1 HRAVTLG
8 AAAGVLIGSCALV
21 TRVKTEFVPDD
32 DRSSFS
38 VSVELPASTA
48 LGATAEVVET
58 LAADLRARCPGVV
71 STFVTVGRGT
81 AQVNLGQIRVT
92 LVPVRARPFSQ
103 QAVMGWIREHY
114 APLAQGGVKLT
125 LGAAGGVGGDD
136 SRPVQLNLRGRNM
149 DALIAASDALVAEL
163 RKTRGFVDVDS
174 SYRGGKPQIEVAPD
188 RAAVSELGVP
198 VSSIARTVRA
208 LVSRDKVTDYK
219 EDADLYDVRLT
230 LADPVQRDF
239 PALANLMVRSSTGE
253 LVPLSSLVHLERGVG
268 PTQIAREAR
277 MRQITVYAGLDGL
290 ALGEA
295 TASAEAIARRV
306 VPASIETEMS
316 GTSQLMTE
324 SFGYMILSLILAV
337 VLVYMILAAQF
348 ESFIH
353 PFTIMMSLP
362 LAVVGAFGALYLSG
376 SNFSIFG
383 MIGLIMLMGLVTKNA
398 ILLVDFAQK
407 QKAAGAATRD
417 ALLVAGPIRLRP
429 ILMTT
434 AAMILGML
442 PVALALG
449 EGGEGRAPMAVVVIG
464 GLVTSTL
471 LTLVV
476 VPVVFSLIEG
486 LRDRLRRRRPPVAM
500 VIDAGGGS
508 GGH

>member
-1 HRAVTLG
+1 
-8 AAAGVLIGSCALV
+8 
-21 TRVKTEFVPDD
+21 
-32 DRSSFS
+32 
-38 VSVELPASTA
+38 
-48 LGATAEVVET
+48 
-58 LAADLRARCPGVV
+58 
-71 STFVTVGRGT
+71 
-81 AQVNLGQIRVT
+81 
-92 LVPVRARPFSQ
+92 
-103 QAVMGWIREHY
+103 
-114 APLAQGGVKLT
+114 
-125 LGAAGGVGGDD
+125 
-136 SRPVQLNLRGRNM
+136 
-149 DALIAASDALVAEL
+149 
-163 RKTRGFVDVDS
+163 
-174 SYRGGKPQIEVAPD
+174 
-188 RAAVSELGVP
+188 
-198 VSSIARTVRA
+198 
-208 LVSRDKVTDYK
+208 
-219 EDADLYDVRLT
+219 
-230 LADPVQRDF
+230 
-239 PALANLMVRSSTGE
+239 MVRSNAGE

-295 TASAEAIARRV
+295 TASAEAIAHRV

-324 SFGYMILSLILAV
+324 SFGYMIVSLILAV

-362 LAVVGAFGALYLSG
+362 LAVVGAFGALFVSG

-442 PVALALG
+442 PVALGLG

-476 VPVVFSLIEG
+476 VPVVSSLIEG
-486 LRDRLRRRRPPVAM
+486 LRDRLRRGRPPVAV
-500 VIDAGGGS
+500 VIAAADAAPGGGS
-508 GGH
+508 GGR